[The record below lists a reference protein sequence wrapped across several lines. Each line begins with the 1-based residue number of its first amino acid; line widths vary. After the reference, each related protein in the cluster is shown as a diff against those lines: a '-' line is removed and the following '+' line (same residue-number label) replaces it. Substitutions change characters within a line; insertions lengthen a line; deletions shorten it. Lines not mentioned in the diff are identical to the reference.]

1 MDGGGILL
9 LVVVVV
15 VVRKAS
21 EAETESG
28 AVIKSGLF
36 RPKELY
42 SRGSRNAHPPT
53 QRVQEY
59 CSCNASTKR
68 NKIAQK

>member
-1 MDGGGILL
+1 
-9 LVVVVV
+9 VV

-36 RPKELY
+36 RPKEL
-42 SRGSRNAHPPT
+42 
-53 QRVQEY
+53 
-59 CSCNASTKR
+59 
-68 NKIAQK
+68 

>member
-9 LVVVVV
+9 LVVVVVV

-36 RPKELY
+36 RPKEL
-42 SRGSRNAHPPT
+42 
-53 QRVQEY
+53 
-59 CSCNASTKR
+59 
-68 NKIAQK
+68 

>member
-1 MDGGGILL
+1 MDSDGILL
-9 LVVVVV
+9 LVVVVVVVV

-36 RPKELY
+36 RPNELQWIMTY
-42 SRGSRNAHPPT
+42 HGNE
-53 QRVQEY
+53 VQKTETAANLE
-59 CSCNASTKR
+59 S
-68 NKIAQK
+68 QPLE

>member
-1 MDGGGILL
+1 MDGGGILPL
-9 LVVVVV
+9 VVV

-36 RPKELY
+36 RPKEL
-42 SRGSRNAHPPT
+42 
-53 QRVQEY
+53 
-59 CSCNASTKR
+59 
-68 NKIAQK
+68 

>member
-1 MDGGGILL
+1 
-9 LVVVVV
+9 VV

-36 RPKELY
+36 TPNELQWIMTY
-42 SRGSRNAHPPT
+42 HGNE
-53 QRVQEY
+53 VQKTETAANLE
-59 CSCNASTKR
+59 S
-68 NKIAQK
+68 QPLE

>member
-9 LVVVVV
+9 LVVM

-36 RPKELY
+36 RPKEL
-42 SRGSRNAHPPT
+42 
-53 QRVQEY
+53 
-59 CSCNASTKR
+59 
-68 NKIAQK
+68 

>member
-9 LVVVVV
+9 LVVMVM

-36 RPKELY
+36 RPKEL
-42 SRGSRNAHPPT
+42 
-53 QRVQEY
+53 
-59 CSCNASTKR
+59 
-68 NKIAQK
+68 